1 MNLEAD
7 SYSADAVSEVKQHV
21 QRFLGIQSSVDG
33 TSEQAIKD
41 WDETLK
47 KIIRIFN
54 NSPLAHR
61 TGHMLRLVDIFVK
74 LLGMHTDHCA
84 KEKKDY
90 KLLKKKKEA
99 AVHQVLGEK
108 EILEKSN
115 DELVP
120 SFLEANKQMI
130 EDAGG
135 QAKWD
140 ALPEKER
147 TELLAGM
154 MEKLVVKLGADAYEQ
169 MPEEEKRMLS
179 LFIWAGCGCHKDLNT
194 VKGGYA
200 AIVAWWK
207 RNPSITGPIKLPNRD
222 NAAVLENAPGPTQP
236 DAKTKDQQ
244 DAFDKTESGGIKATQ
259 LAGALFN
266 HKDDKKGHHDEF
278 RAWWQSHVGT
288 PFTFPDTSNT
298 RFQSHCEAAAMLLL
312 HLDYFIEFL
321 EYVRDKKDTRKFNN
335 MEKNLYKALHCN
347 ATKTE
352 LAVLALYGQAVSHPY
367 MKEIRGDPTLN
378 MLNLGP
384 LHKKIHSF
392 MKRISE
398 DPSFLIG
405 PNVTHETGTFNGEA
419 WHNEEVIETIQR
431 LAPSLPYLK
440 ELVAIFFEGAG
451 ETWKRFTSEFSPG
464 GLIDEAT
471 THERA
476 LAWMPP
482 TNDVNEGALG
492 SFRVL
497 MRKQPLLTLLQYN
510 AQAMFAQNNT
520 RAFMKKKL
528 GPDDLKYIYKMAR
541 ETAGE
546 EKKRHEEIIKHTE
559 ENIKKKEASRSKRAK
574 KAAEKTERIAAVQL
588 IFDKERIK
596 DLKGMALYDH
606 LDAFKAAGAPLEGIN
621 RKTKVQNI
629 RLALQE
635 AIDKREVGEWVP
647 NIPESGHEDSDS
659 GEEFQDVVDLESS
672 GEDESGW
679 EDDDEMDDDD

>member
-1 MNLEAD
+1 ML
-7 SYSADAVSEVKQHV
+7 SYWECTQTIV
-21 QRFLGIQSSVDG
+21 QR
-33 TSEQAIKD
+33 K
-41 WDETLK
+41 
-47 KIIRIFN
+47 
-54 NSPLAHR
+54 
-61 TGHMLRLVDIFVK
+61 
-74 LLGMHTDHCA
+74 
-84 KEKKDY
+84 KKDY

-312 HLDYFIEFL
+312 HLDYLLNFWSML
-321 EYVRDKKDTRKFNN
+321 E
-335 MEKNLYKALHCN
+335 
-347 ATKTE
+347 TKR
-352 LAVLALYGQAVSHPY
+352 YQ
-367 MKEIRGDPTLN
+367 
-378 MLNLGP
+378 
-384 LHKKIHSF
+384 
-392 MKRISE
+392 
-398 DPSFLIG
+398 
-405 PNVTHETGTFNGEA
+405 
-419 WHNEEVIETIQR
+419 
-431 LAPSLPYLK
+431 
-440 ELVAIFFEGAG
+440 
-451 ETWKRFTSEFSPG
+451 
-464 GLIDEAT
+464 
-471 THERA
+471 
-476 LAWMPP
+476 
-482 TNDVNEGALG
+482 
-492 SFRVL
+492 
-497 MRKQPLLTLLQYN
+497 
-510 AQAMFAQNNT
+510 
-520 RAFMKKKL
+520 
-528 GPDDLKYIYKMAR
+528 
-541 ETAGE
+541 
-546 EKKRHEEIIKHTE
+546 
-559 ENIKKKEASRSKRAK
+559 
-574 KAAEKTERIAAVQL
+574 
-588 IFDKERIK
+588 
-596 DLKGMALYDH
+596 
-606 LDAFKAAGAPLEGIN
+606 
-621 RKTKVQNI
+621 KVQ
-629 RLALQE
+629 QH
-635 AIDKREVGEWVP
+635 GE
-647 NIPESGHEDSDS
+647 
-659 GEEFQDVVDLESS
+659 
-672 GEDESGW
+672 
-679 EDDDEMDDDD
+679 

>member
-90 KLLKKKKEA
+90 KLLKKKEA

-200 AIVAWWK
+200 AIVA
-207 RNPSITGPIKLPNRD
+207 
-222 NAAVLENAPGPTQP
+222 
-236 DAKTKDQQ
+236 
-244 DAFDKTESGGIKATQ
+244 
-259 LAGALFN
+259 
-266 HKDDKKGHHDEF
+266 
-278 RAWWQSHVGT
+278 
-288 PFTFPDTSNT
+288 
-298 RFQSHCEAAAMLLL
+298 
-312 HLDYFIEFL
+312 
-321 EYVRDKKDTRKFNN
+321 
-335 MEKNLYKALHCN
+335 
-347 ATKTE
+347 
-352 LAVLALYGQAVSHPY
+352 
-367 MKEIRGDPTLN
+367 
-378 MLNLGP
+378 
-384 LHKKIHSF
+384 
-392 MKRISE
+392 
-398 DPSFLIG
+398 
-405 PNVTHETGTFNGEA
+405 
-419 WHNEEVIETIQR
+419 
-431 LAPSLPYLK
+431 
-440 ELVAIFFEGAG
+440 
-451 ETWKRFTSEFSPG
+451 
-464 GLIDEAT
+464 
-471 THERA
+471 
-476 LAWMPP
+476 
-482 TNDVNEGALG
+482 
-492 SFRVL
+492 
-497 MRKQPLLTLLQYN
+497 
-510 AQAMFAQNNT
+510 
-520 RAFMKKKL
+520 
-528 GPDDLKYIYKMAR
+528 
-541 ETAGE
+541 
-546 EKKRHEEIIKHTE
+546 
-559 ENIKKKEASRSKRAK
+559 
-574 KAAEKTERIAAVQL
+574 
-588 IFDKERIK
+588 
-596 DLKGMALYDH
+596 
-606 LDAFKAAGAPLEGIN
+606 
-621 RKTKVQNI
+621 
-629 RLALQE
+629 
-635 AIDKREVGEWVP
+635 
-647 NIPESGHEDSDS
+647 
-659 GEEFQDVVDLESS
+659 
-672 GEDESGW
+672 
-679 EDDDEMDDDD
+679 